1 LLKFYSIK
9 YMLNSSLLI
18 TLRLLNTEE
27 WQVLDYFV
35 ASPLFKL
42 NNRHQDAV
50 ALLNYL
56 KPYAPAFSDAHTL
69 EREQVAAS
77 LFGHRANPEAEL
89 RKAMSNLNQILR
101 KMVLLQQWNN
111 SAEAETLQTAR
122 AELAMMRFYY
132 ARLGKPESS
141 KAAEKKNKQADAILE
156 QLYNSIIAKTETE
169 ALEDINT
176 WTAQQYLELLHIRF
190 EARYIWF
197 NFNELNNGDTMTLLL
212 EAIQEQESLYQ
223 YLRLDLLT
231 ILQAK
236 LTVDNFSN
244 KEQQAQYADQFIAQ
258 ILQNPPQLPIPNTIP
273 FQATMYYYALQMLRD
288 LEQPSGIEAF
298 NQLDALLN
306 TAAKQLPGEQVLGLK
321 AVQRLFCSIVVNRT
335 RSPFFQQ
342 RRFELVRE
350 HLEQEMLLRK
360 GQLSAVQFSSILS
373 DALRLGPENH
383 AWAAS
388 FLQQFDNGKNIITT
402 ETPREVYK
410 VSKANL
416 LFHQSQ
422 YREAANE
429 LIGYEWYGRIDE
441 PQVLLLAIR
450 IDLKTRYERGLYDD
464 EHTLRTLDAVE
475 KRVGRLQEINP
486 QLSAMT
492 LAFLRLVKQLF
503 NAQTRLRQ
511 PKTAGSRAFD
521 LNAKRTQLLAALEEQ
536 PVAEKAWLG
545 EKIGGIVGG
554 HHSA

>member
-1 LLKFYSIK
+1 
-9 YMLNSSLLI
+9 MLNSSLLI
-18 TLRLLNTEE
+18 TFRLLNAEE
-27 WQVLDYFV
+27 WEALDYFV

-56 KPYAPAFSDAHTL
+56 KPHAPDFSDAAAL

-77 LFGHRANPEAEL
+77 LFGHRANAEAEL
-89 RKAMSNLNQILR
+89 RKAMSNLNNILR
-101 KMVLLQQWNN
+101 KMVLLQQAIHADNVDL
-111 SAEAETLQTAR
+111 LQTAR
-122 AELAMMRFYY
+122 TELAMMRFYY
-132 ARLGKPESS
+132 NRLGKLESS
-141 KAAEKKNKQADAILE
+141 KAADKKNKQADAMLE
-156 QLYNSIIAKTETE
+156 QLYNSIISKTETE
-169 ALEDINT
+169 TLGDINT

-197 NFNELNNGDTMTLLL
+197 NFNELNNGDTITLLL
-212 EAIQEQESLYQ
+212 DAIQEQEILHQ

-236 LTVDNFSN
+236 LTVGNVLD
-244 KEQQAQYADQFIAQ
+244 KEKQALEADVFIAHT
-258 ILQNPPQLPIPNTIP
+258 LRNPPQIPLQKTMP
-273 FQATMYYYALQMLRD
+273 FQAAMYYYALQMLRD
-288 LEQPSGIEAF
+288 LEQPSGVEAF
-298 NQLDALLN
+298 NQLDDLLRS
-306 TAAKQLPGEQVLGLK
+306 AAKHLPNEQILGLK
-321 AVQRLFCSIVVNRT
+321 AVQRLFCSIVINRT

-350 HLEQEMLLRK
+350 HTEQEMLLRN
-360 GQLSAVQFSSILS
+360 GQLSAVQFSSLLS
-373 DALRLGPENH
+373 DAFRSGPENY
-383 AWAAS
+383 AWAEA
-388 FLQQFDNGKNIITT
+388 FLRQFDNGKNVFAT

-410 VSKANL
+410 VNKANL
-416 LFHQSQ
+416 LFHQGQ

-450 IDLKTRYERGLYDD
+450 IDLKTRYERGLFDD

-486 QLSAMT
+486 QFSGMT

-503 NAQTRLRQ
+503 NTQTRLRQ
-511 PKTAGSRAFD
+511 PKTSGSRAFD
-521 LNAKRTQLLAALEEQ
+521 LDTKRAQLLAALEEQ
-536 PVAEKAWLG
+536 PVAEKGWLR
-545 EKIGGIVGG
+545 EKVEGL
-554 HHSA
+554 